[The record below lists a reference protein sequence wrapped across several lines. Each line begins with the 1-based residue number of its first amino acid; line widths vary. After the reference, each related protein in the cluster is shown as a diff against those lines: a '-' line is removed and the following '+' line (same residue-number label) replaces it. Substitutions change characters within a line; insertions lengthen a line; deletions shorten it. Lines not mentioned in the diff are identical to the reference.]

1 MQVNYISSLS
11 LWVSSING
19 LPPGSGS
26 LTSIPSTLSTFN
38 VLTSSLT
45 ASTIQTDYFSSLAI
59 WVCTINGAPPG
70 SGSGGLA
77 NIPSTLSTFAIFTSS
92 LTASTIQSIVLSSQ
106 VLLTSTLITTALAA
120 STGVISSFSTN
131 NINFAGGFGY
141 LTMPDIY
148 PNTVFTSTVT
158 ASNIQVG
165 VNSVVSP
172 IQFYG
177 FGSYLNSVVAELSTG
192 ATTQELLLFRG
203 SNATDRIRMQTTGSI
218 VFEPGVSAR
227 LWPTVPS
234 NVTPAMVINTSSNVG
249 IQLAAPTVALD
260 VGGQMRAIG
269 FSTQQ
274 IATSSI
280 LNNPRIVGAV
290 ITSSFSMLGPSTFL
304 VGAFSTSFMTAGTP
318 EIDFYTNNVMRM
330 TILSNGNVGIGTL
343 GPAFL
348 LDVNGSARMN
358 TLFVSSVTAYNNVST
373 VQFQMSSVTGNNV
386 QVNALSSFVMG
397 ASTFTG
403 KWNDAQYYVLQT
415 I

>member
-1 MQVNYISSLS
+1 
-11 LWVSSING
+11 
-19 LPPGSGS
+19 
-26 LTSIPSTLSTFN
+26 
-38 VLTSSLT
+38 
-45 ASTIQTDYFSSLAI
+45 
-59 WVCTINGAPPG
+59 
-70 SGSGGLA
+70 
-77 NIPSTLSTFAIFTSS
+77 
-92 LTASTIQSIVLSSQ
+92 
-106 VLLTSTLITTALAA
+106 
-120 STGVISSFSTN
+120 
-131 NINFAGGFGY
+131 
-141 LTMPDIY
+141 
-148 PNTVFTSTVT
+148 
-158 ASNIQVG
+158 
-165 VNSVVSP
+165 
-172 IQFYG
+172 
-177 FGSYLNSVVAELSTG
+177 
-192 ATTQELLLFRG
+192 
-203 SNATDRIRMQTTGSI
+203 
-218 VFEPGVSAR
+218 
-227 LWPTVPS
+227 
-234 NVTPAMVINTSSNVG
+234 VG